1 MKREEEIK
9 EASYVYCNPFC
20 NPQPTGDLAFRK
32 GAEWADG
39 TMIEK
44 LRRFMKK
51 YENSFVIMDADKFI
65 EDFKR
70 FE

>member
-9 EASYVYCNPFC
+9 KASYEYCDPFC
-20 NPQPTGDLAFRK
+20 NPQPTGDLCFRK

-51 YENSFVIMDADKFI
+51 YKNRIIIDSDKFI
-65 EDFKR
+65 EEFKR